1 MKIALN
7 IVKNLAI
14 LIMGLPGYII
24 FSLLGDVIGGLV
36 MLLAAI
42 ATSIVMIA
50 CGHWIGAVAPI
61 ISWIL
66 MMNFAYELV
75 RRVDLG
81 WR

>member
-1 MKIALN
+1 MK

-14 LIMGLPGYII
+14 LIMGLPGYIV
-24 FSLLGDVIGGLV
+24 FALLGDAIGGLV

-50 CGHWIGAVAPI
+50 YGHWIGAVAPI
-61 ISWIL
+61 IVWIL
-66 MMNFAYELV
+66 MMGFAYELV